1 MVKRRAPSTKS
12 SQPRPSAPRLGQLV
26 LLSDARHARR
36 LATYREKLERVVKAN
51 KRAIGKLYVTGA
63 LFTRLGTSAG
73 RDLLLAHEHLL
84 RVVGLLDRLGDQGDV
99 PAPRRSEEVD
109 DIFRELDTLLD
120 RTSTLTEQTAQ
131 LMGELAEDPRAQ

>member
-1 MVKRRAPSTKS
+1 MSKRRTPSSK
-12 SQPRPSAPRLGQLV
+12 PKEARPSAPRLGQVV

-51 KRAIGKLYVTGA
+51 KRAIGKLYVSGA

-84 RVVGLLDRLGDQGDV
+84 RVVALLDRLGHQGDV
-99 PAPRRSEEVD
+99 PAPRRSDEVD
-109 DIFRELDTLLD
+109 DIFRELETLLE

-131 LMGELAEDPRAQ
+131 LMGELAEEPRGQ